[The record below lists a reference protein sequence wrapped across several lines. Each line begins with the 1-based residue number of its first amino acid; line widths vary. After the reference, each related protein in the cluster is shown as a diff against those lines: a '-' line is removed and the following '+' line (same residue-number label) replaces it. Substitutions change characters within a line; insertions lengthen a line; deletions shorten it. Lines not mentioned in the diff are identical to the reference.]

1 MDKFTRQ
8 DTSISDMVDGFFSY
22 KVNRYKNKIDNAV
35 RKMKGEPVIDSEII
49 MADLLE
55 P

>member
-1 MDKFTRQ
+1 MGKMSRQ
-8 DTSISDMVDGFFSY
+8 DTSITDIVDGFFSY
-22 KVNRYKNKIDNAV
+22 KVNRYMNKIDTAV
-35 RKMKGEPVIDSEII
+35 RKIKGQPVLDSDII